1 MRCNLYEYGFSER
14 LSWGVALWNYRKCS
28 QNTKRFDLHR
38 CNSKGL
44 HLLDKSFETALKLR
58 YWKGLVHTN
67 PSRNDSPEL
76 CAGSKL
82 ENPPHV
88 DFLANYIHIVAEVMT
103 RYMKNTRGINRT
115 KLGEFASCLVVES
128 GVKSKVENFKGSK
141 SPFSAITAKNSG
153 DPHCCCCLGKFGA
166 RKWHSSITTPQ
177 QWSNCPKPN
186 LSGGFWKIA
195 KILTGKTFIFIE
207 SSQVYDPEYLQD

>member
-1 MRCNLYEYGFSER
+1 MCRVE
-14 LSWGVALWNYRKCS
+14 VRKPPSC
-28 QNTKRFDLHR
+28 
-38 CNSKGL
+38 GL
-44 HLLDKSFETALKLR
+44 
-58 YWKGLVHTN
+58 
-67 PSRNDSPEL
+67 
-76 CAGSKL
+76 
-82 ENPPHV
+82 

-166 RKWHSSITTPQ
+166 RK
-177 QWSNCPKPN
+177 
-186 LSGGFWKIA
+186 
-195 KILTGKTFIFIE
+195 
-207 SSQVYDPEYLQD
+207 